1 MVDPHK
7 SNKIAVPHRC
17 YNFSAQLDEGQRATM
32 YDLSNK
38 VAIVTGAGGRRGIG
52 RAIALRLA
60 QEGADVVVTDIQR
73 GPEAIRLEDRQA
85 GWRGLPSVVG
95 EVEALGR
102 RSLGLY
108 SDVSDSAQVA
118 DMVSQTLER
127 FGRIDILVNNAGSQ
141 PGRDRVLV
149 VELEEDAFDEVQRVN
164 VKGTFLCSKAVAR
177 HMIGRGGGGKIIIIS
192 SGAGKRGI
200 ARYAAYCASKF
211 ALIGF
216 TQSLAQELA
225 PYRINVNAIC
235 PGLVDTERVDFIAA
249 ALAPQGESAEEYRAQ
264 MIRERN
270 SRIPLGRVAVGDD
283 IAKMAAFLSSRESDY
298 LTGLSISVSGGA
310 EMG

>member
-1 MVDPHK
+1 
-7 SNKIAVPHRC
+7 
-17 YNFSAQLDEGQRATM
+17 M
-32 YDLSNK
+32 YDLNNK

-73 GPEAIRLEDRQA
+73 GPGAIRPADRQA
-85 GWRGLPSVVG
+85 GWQGLPSVVS
-95 EVEALGR
+95 EIEALGR
-102 RSLGLY
+102 QALAVY

-127 FGRIDILVNNAGSQ
+127 FGHIDILVNNAGSQ
-141 PGRDRVLV
+141 PGRDRVPV

-164 VKGTFLCSKAVAR
+164 VKGTYLCSKAVAR
-177 HMIGRGGGGKIIIIS
+177 HMIARGGGGKIIVIS
-192 SGAGKRGI
+192 SGAGKRGR

-216 TQSLAQELA
+216 TQSLAEELA
-225 PYRINVNAIC
+225 SYRINVNAIC

-249 ALAPQGESAEEYRAQ
+249 ALAPTGESAGEYRAQ
-264 MIRERN
+264 MIQERAVA
-270 SRIPLGRVAVGDD
+270 IPLGRVATGDD
-283 IAKMAAFLSSRESDY
+283 IARMAAFLASSEADY
-298 LTGLSISVSGGA
+298 LTGLSISVSGGS
-310 EMG
+310 EMH

>member
-1 MVDPHK
+1 
-7 SNKIAVPHRC
+7 
-17 YNFSAQLDEGQRATM
+17 M
-32 YDLSNK
+32 YDLNGK
-38 VAIVTGAGGRRGIG
+38 VAIVTGAGGRHGIG
-52 RAIALRLA
+52 RAIATRLA

-73 GPEAIRLEDRQA
+73 GQEAIRPEDRRA
-85 GWRGLPSVVG
+85 GWQGLPSVVA
-95 EVEALGR
+95 EIQALGR
-102 RSLGLY
+102 QGLALY

-118 DMVSQTLER
+118 AMVQQTLER
-127 FGRIDILVNNAGSQ
+127 FGHIDILVNNAGSR
-141 PGRDRVLV
+141 PGRDRVPV

-164 VKGTFLCSKAVAR
+164 VKGTFLCSRAVAR
-177 HMIGRGGGGKIIIIS
+177 HMVARGGGGKIIIIS

-200 ARYAAYCASKF
+200 PRYAAYCASKF

-249 ALAPQGESAEEYRAQ
+249 ALATPGESPEEYRAQ
-264 MIRERN
+264 MVRER
-270 SRIPLGRVAVGDD
+270 SQRIPLGRVAVGGD
-283 IAKMAAFLSSRESDY
+283 IARMAAFLAASESDY

-310 EMG
+310 EMS